1 MHRYYP
7 TNCPAIIFNESGSMA
22 VMGRLETSMDIIK
35 DIIGKGPADY
45 YINSSYT
52 GLPRL
57 IAHLPQLWSREAA
70 ARMGNRPLIP
80 MPTGD
85 DYMIIDDG
93 DGCVKWV
100 STALHTLKNMKSSG
114 YMHPVTV
121 YFLRSKTNNRMAQRY
136 YDELKQDC
144 PAEEGFNILFYY
156 VPDDDDGLRS
166 RNIKLES
173 E

>member
-1 MHRYYP
+1 M
-7 TNCPAIIFNESGSMA
+7 MK
-22 VMGRLETSMDIIK
+22 MGRLEKSMDTIG
-35 DIIGKGPADY
+35 DITARGPADY

-52 GLPRL
+52 GLPRF
-57 IAHLPQLWSREAA
+57 IAHLPKLRSQMEGW
-70 ARMGNRPLIP
+70 GNQPLIP

-85 DYMIIDDG
+85 DYMNPLALAAIIEEYHEGVHLIDDG
-93 DGCVKWV
+93 EGCVKWV

-121 YFLRSKTNNRMAQRY
+121 YLLRSKTENHTVQRY
-136 YDELKQDC
+136 YEELKQDC

-156 VPDDDDGLRS
+156 VPDDDGFRVG
-166 RNIKLES
+166 NIKLKS